1 MAVAATATTAT
12 TTGYGLGLGIA
23 GSLVLAIFAALLV
36 GGINGFLVTK
46 IGINSI
52 ITTLGTLTVWR
63 GLTKV
68 IGEGQTIRING
79 FGKLGVARPFLDIPL
94 PVYIFGA
101 VVIIFWF
108 LLRFTVYGRS
118 MYAIGANRETAR
130 LAGIRVQRMIFIG
143 FIMSGLAVALAA
155 LIRLSQI
162 GGASVNAGLGFELS
176 ALTAVILGGAS
187 LEGGRGTMFGTVLAV
202 LIIGVLSN
210 GLI

>member
-162 GGASVNAGLGFELS
+162 GGAC
-176 ALTAVILGGAS
+176 